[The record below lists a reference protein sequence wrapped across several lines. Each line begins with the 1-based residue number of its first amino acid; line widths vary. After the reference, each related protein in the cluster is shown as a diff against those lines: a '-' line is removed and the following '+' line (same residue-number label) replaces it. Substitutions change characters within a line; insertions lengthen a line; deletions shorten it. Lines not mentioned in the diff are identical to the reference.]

1 MQYAVHEY
9 FMNKRFVSVRRV
21 EEEGEGMKG
30 LVEGGRGGG
39 TVEDLCYIRSRKR
52 GI

>member
-30 LVEGGRGGG
+30 LVEGGRGGYSG
-39 TVEDLCYIRSRKR
+39 GFMLYQE
-52 GI
+52 

>member
-1 MQYAVHEY
+1 
-9 FMNKRFVSVRRV
+9 MNKRFVRVRRV

-30 LVEGGRGGG
+30 LVEGRRGGG
-39 TVEDLCYIRSRKR
+39 IVEDLSYSRSRKR